1 MIAAENDEPAKARAA
16 LEKLLQLDDKSV
28 IALTQLGQLEIKA
41 ENYHRAV
48 EHLGRAHELRPEDAA
63 LALDYARAQEFGGDL
78 ASARDTLQATLKVN
92 PHQFPALLLLGQVY
106 LRLGNETAALD
117 ELEDAAVM
125 QPENV
130 EAKVSLSQVLII
142 QRKFTDVVELLEPV
156 ASSSGNNADV
166 FAALA
171 EAYRGLGRSKDA
183 ERAEAH
189 VKALRKPK
197 K

>member
-1 MIAAENDEPAKARAA
+1 VENDEPAKARAT

-28 IALTQLGQLEIKA
+28 IALVELGQLEIKA

-48 EHLGRAHELRPEDAA
+48 KHLGRAHELRPGDAA
-63 LALDYARAQEFGGDL
+63 LALDYARAQEVCGDL
-78 ASARDTLQATLKVN
+78 AGARDTLQATLKVN
-92 PHQFPALLLLGQVY
+92 PLQFPALLLLGQVY

-130 EAKVSLSQVLII
+130 QAKVSLSSVLIS
-142 QRKFTDVVELLEPV
+142 QKKFADVVELLEPV

-166 FAALA
+166 FAVLA

-183 ERAEAH
+183 ERAK
-189 VKALRKPK
+189 VRGKALRNPK